1 VADARARQLCDRR
14 DFVALFRYI
23 EPMWIV
29 VILQILDDLTA
40 RGFVPN
46 PNLYQTEF
54 LQAGIFVKRLQV
66 AMAAVLHKRGRQV
79 TWNKFWDV
87 QQDNLSALPLQ
98 QKQEIHDYWF
108 AGPIPGLSDPGDKA
122 APVIGNAGDW
132 FVTEF
137 SGTTESVVVTVG
149 FTSIAGN
156 ITFSRAD
163 GTKSSDA
170 IGVMGPSV
178 GASVVPGSGKVAS
191 ALGARFPGLK
201 ALMSQDSTELLKWLT
216 TAPVSVAKAL
226 WNSPTLAKLVPGLVA
241 ALPKLATGASYGPA
255 SLPSPAIGLVAANN
269 GRTLQQA
276 DFSGSCV
283 MFSAAGTAI
292 VPGTPA
298 TLGGGVYAL
307 AFGMPKAWNPL
318 RDPALNQAKGFALI
332 SAVSLSAQIPNFGA
346 SETLFWGEIM

>member
-1 VADARARQLCDRR
+1 MADARARQLCDDR

-23 EPMWIV
+23 DPMWMV
-29 VILQILDDLTA
+29 VILQILDDLTD

-46 PNLYQTEF
+46 PNLYQNEF
-54 LQAGIFVKRLQV
+54 RQAGIFVKRLQV
-66 AMAAVLHKRGRQV
+66 AMAAVLNKRGRQV

-108 AGPIPGLSDPGDKA
+108 AGPTPGLSDPGDKA
-122 APVIGNAGDW
+122 APVVGNAGDW

-149 FTSIAGN
+149 FTAISGN

-163 GTKSSDA
+163 GTKSADS

-178 GASVVPGSGKVAS
+178 GASAGAAGGKVAS
-191 ALGARFPGLK
+191 ALGSRFPGLK
-201 ALMSQDSTELLKWLT
+201 AFISQDSPELLKWLT
-216 TAPVSVAKAL
+216 TAPLSVAKAF
-226 WNSPTLAKLVPGLVA
+226 WNSPTLARVAPGLAAAVA
-241 ALPKLATGASYGPA
+241 KLATGASYGPA

-283 MFSAAGTAI
+283 MFSAAGTAT
-292 VPGTPA
+292 V
-298 TLGGGVYAL
+298 GGVGVYAL

-332 SAVSLSAQIPNFGA
+332 SALSLSAQIPNFGV
-346 SETLFWGEIM
+346 SETLFWGEII